1 MANLHPLLLLVRRLC
16 LILGVSLASNSPLGC
31 LFIVTLLTIYV
42 AANLIINR
50 SAKRLLRVQVAAE
63 ILFGCFLVLLQMA
76 IVNATKISPS
86 AWNILGWIIFTIVF
100 VCIGLLFV
108 LTFRET
114 YSTLRKNVHKIR
126 GLIGKS

>member
-1 MANLHPLLLLVRRLC
+1 MPDSGR
-16 LILGVSLASNSPLGC
+16 IISLEQPGC
-31 LFIVTLLTIYV
+31 LFIVTLLTIYI
-42 AANLIINR
+42 AANSIINK
-50 SAKRLLRVQVAAE
+50 SAKRLLRVQVADE

-76 IVNATKISPS
+76 IVNVTKISAS